1 MTIWQRFQDPVWKSQ
16 AEKLQ
21 HKNAGGTWQVEK
33 TDDKKTKQH
42 KNRTNQFLMSKGL
55 NEEKLFKEANVT
67 DIALMNDILK
77 MEVIDY
83 ISDHKVPHFNHLK
96 NQVLVKKQALTDEQ
110 LQQLSYILQNAQR
123 KQLNAKTKEKRAI
136 HRTKKT
142 YEQYKANI
150 ENCVYKYKTKKT
162 LGTDSGNISGT

>member
-1 MTIWQRFQDPVWKSQ
+1 MNVWRKFEDSVWRKQ
-16 AEKLQ
+16 AEQLQ
-21 HKNAGGTWQVEK
+21 HKNAGGTWQVER
-33 TDDKKTKQH
+33 TDTKKVKQH

-83 ISDHKVPHFNHLK
+83 ISDKKIAHFNHLK
-96 NQVLVKKQALTDEQ
+96 NQVLVKKQALTDSQLEQ
-110 LQQLSYILQNAQR
+110 LSFILYNAQR
-123 KQLNAKTKEKRAI
+123 KQSRTI

-162 LGTDSGNISGT
+162 LGTDSGNISGI